1 MLGAMPSWLMPVL
14 LASGGVALIIYLVG
28 VVPELYGKS
37 RHRMLTLMTTPEGA
51 KRLSTIIN
59 IATGVIAAA
68 LLGGL
73 IYYFAVVHTTTETV
87 WTHQT
92 LSVAEQARAKAEC
105 RMAAYDAIGGGRG
118 NFKDPTPAA
127 RSHYVSDCLTSKG
140 FVSHEVKR

>member
-1 MLGAMPSWLMPVL
+1 
-14 LASGGVALIIYLVG
+14 
-28 VVPELYGKS
+28 
-37 RHRMLTLMTTPEGA
+37 MLTLMTTPEGA

-73 IYYFAVVHTTTETV
+73 IYYFAVVHTTTETA

-140 FVSHEVKR
+140 FVLHEVKR

>member
-1 MLGAMPSWLMPVL
+1 MPVL

-127 RSHYVSDCLTSKG
+127 RSHYVSGCLTSKG

>member
-59 IATGVIAAA
+59 LATGVIAAA

-73 IYYFAVVHTTTETV
+73 IYYLAVVHTTTETV
-87 WTHQT
+87 WSHPT
-92 LSVAEQARAKAEC
+92 LSIAKQERAKAEC
-105 RMAAYDAIGGGRG
+105 RMAAYDAIGVGNGRLG
-118 NFKDPTPAA
+118 DPAPMA
-127 RSHYVSDCLTSKG
+127 RSNYVSDCLTSKG
-140 FVSHEVKR
+140 FVSKEVKR